1 MVLKLIGLGFK
12 KYMQDGFNIFDG
24 TIVIISIVELVG
36 DGGGGIS
43 VLRAFRLL
51 RIFKIIRSWKDL
63 QVLL

>member
-1 MVLKLIGLGFK
+1 MVLKLIGLGIK

-24 TIVIISIVELVG
+24 IIVIISMVELAT
-36 DGGGGIS
+36 DGKGGIS

-63 QVLL
+63 